1 MSAKEGAAVSPV
13 SLPIRPDNPIDR
25 LGFNDTVLYLQVG
38 AGMQRRE
45 FIALFGGAAAAWP
58 LAARAQKA
66 PVRIGYLN
74 AGAATSRNS
83 ADTLAIIKEGLRDN
97 GLIEGRDYVFEARF
111 VAGRYERFP
120 EMAREL
126 AQAGVAM
133 IIANTI
139 AAVRAA
145 QALTPPLPIIMVPI
159 NDPVG
164 SGLIASLARPG
175 GVTTGLASLN
185 EDVTPKLL
193 EFQRAIMPKA
203 TAIAALFNPANPS
216 NVKFVDDLRGHANAM
231 GMTLAPVALKSPDAL
246 DAAFAEIAARH
257 PDSLQVIGD
266 SGTNDLGDRIA
277 AAALAQKLPSFS
289 SNPSY
294 VEYGGLLAYGP
305 SRKKHFLRAGYYV
318 KKILDGVNPGDLP
331 VEQPTQIELC
341 VNLKTAKAL
350 GLAVPPTLL
359 SLADQVIE

>member
-1 MSAKEGAAVSPV
+1 MRRRDVITFLSGAAV
-13 SLPIRPDNPIDR
+13 
-25 LGFNDTVLYLQVG
+25 
-38 AGMQRRE
+38 
-45 FIALFGGAAAAWP
+45 WP

-74 AGAATSRNS
+74 AGAAASRNS
-83 ADTLAIIKEGLRDN
+83 TDTLAIIKEGLRDN
-97 GLIEGRDYVFEARF
+97 GLIDGRDYVFEARF

-120 EMAREL
+120 DMAREL
-126 AQAGVAM
+126 AQAGVGI

-145 QALTPPLPIIMVPI
+145 QALTLPLPIVMVPI

-175 GVTTGLASLN
+175 GVTTGLATLN

-203 TAIAALFNPANPS
+203 TVIAALFNPANPS
-216 NVKFVDDLRGHANAM
+216 NVKFVEDLRAHASAT
-231 GMTLAPVALKSPDAL
+231 GMTLAPVALKSPDTL
-246 DAAFAEIAARH
+246 DAAFAEIAAHH

-266 SGTNDLGDRIA
+266 SATVDLSDRIA

-289 SNPSY
+289 SIQTY
-294 VEYGGLLAYGP
+294 AEYGGLLAYGHL
-305 SRKKHFLRAGYYV
+305 RRTLFLRAGYYV
-318 KKILDGVNPGDLP
+318 KKILDGANPSDLP
-331 VEQPTQIELC
+331 VEQPTQIELW

-350 GLAVPPTLL
+350 GLTVPPTLL

>member
-1 MSAKEGAAVSPV
+1 M
-13 SLPIRPDNPIDR
+13 
-25 LGFNDTVLYLQVG
+25 
-38 AGMQRRE
+38 RRRDVIT
-45 FIALFGGAAAAWP
+45 FLSAAAAWP
-58 LAARAQKA
+58 LAARAQKV

-83 ADTLAIIKEGLRDN
+83 ADVLAIIKEGLRDN
-97 GLIEGRDYVFEARF
+97 GLIDGRDYVFEARF

-126 AQAGVAM
+126 AQAGVA
-133 IIANTI
+133 IILANTI

-145 QALTPPLPIIMVPI
+145 QALTPPLPIVMVPI

-164 SGLIASLARPG
+164 SGLIACLARPG
-175 GVTTGLASLN
+175 GFTTGLASLN
-185 EDVTPKLL
+185 EDLTPKVL
-193 EFQRAIMPKA
+193 EFQRTIIPKA
-203 TAIAALFNPANPS
+203 TVIAALFNPANPS
-216 NVKFVDDLRGHANAM
+216 NVKFVDDLRAGTSAM

-246 DAAFAEIAARH
+246 DAAFVEIAAHH

-266 SGTNDLGDRIA
+266 SATIDMSDRIA

-289 SNPSY
+289 SSPTY

-305 SRKKHFLRAGYYV
+305 SRKRLFLAGYYV
-318 KKILDGVNPGDLP
+318 KKILDGANAGDLP
-331 VEQPTQIELC
+331 VEQPTQIELW

-350 GLAVPPTLL
+350 GLTVPPTLL

>member
-1 MSAKEGAAVSPV
+1 M
-13 SLPIRPDNPIDR
+13 R
-25 LGFNDTVLYLQVG
+25 
-38 AGMQRRE
+38 RRE
-45 FIALFGGAAAAWP
+45 FMALFGGAAAVWP
-58 LAARAQKA
+58 LAARAQQA

-74 AGAATSRNS
+74 ASAATSRNS
-83 ADTLAIIKEGLRDN
+83 ADALAIIKEGLRDN
-97 GLIEGRDYVFEARF
+97 GLLDGRDYVFEARF

-126 AQAGVAM
+126 AQAGVG
-133 IIANTI
+133 IIMANTI

-145 QALTPPLPIIMVPI
+145 QALTPPLPIVMVPI

-175 GVTTGLASLN
+175 GFTTGLASLN

-203 TAIAALFNPANPS
+203 TVIAALFNPANPS
-216 NVKFVDDLRGHANAM
+216 NVKFVDDLRARASAM

-246 DAAFAEIAARH
+246 DATFAEIASHH
-257 PDSLQVIGD
+257 PGSLQVIGD
-266 SGTNDLGDRIA
+266 SATVDLSDRIA
-277 AAALAQKLPSFS
+277 AAALAQKLPSFAS
-289 SNPSY
+289 SPTY

-305 SRKKHFLRAGYYV
+305 SRKRFFRAGYYV

-331 VEQPTQIELC
+331 LEQPTQIELW
-341 VNLKTAKAL
+341 VNLKTAQAL
-350 GLAVPPTLL
+350 GLTVPPTLL